1 MTNSDSLDL
10 TSVAM
15 RLADLRR
22 QRGLTMSALAD
33 QTGYSVSYISQI
45 ERGESIPSLSVL
57 AAVASA
63 LDTDLTGFFTEEPE
77 PQVSVT
83 RAGEAV
89 RAQGGSVDGQRPQ
102 VYGLLGGL
110 GASEQFSGI
119 LHTLPPTEKP
129 LDFQHFGERFLLV
142 LSGELHVVV
151 DEATF
156 DLRAGEYIHYAAPVH
171 HSAHNPVD
179 GSDSEVLWLS
189 CPALL

>member
-1 MTNSDSLDL
+1 MTNSDPLDL
-10 TSVAM
+10 TTVAV

-33 QTGYSVSYISQI
+33 RTGYSVSYISQI

-63 LDTDLTGFFTEEPE
+63 LDTELTGFFEETTEPL
-77 PQVSVT
+77 VSVT

-89 RAQGGSVDGQRPQ
+89 RALGGGGDGKRPH

-110 GASEQFSGI
+110 GASEQFSGV
-119 LHTLPPTEKP
+119 LHGLPPSEVP
-129 LDFQHFGERFLLV
+129 LDFQHFGERFVLV
-142 LSGELHVVV
+142 LSGSLHVVV
-151 DEATF
+151 DDATF
-156 DLRAGEYIHYAAPVH
+156 ELEAGEYIHYAALVH
-171 HSAHNPVD
+171 HSAHNPVEGTD
-179 GSDSEVLWLS
+179 TEVLWLS